1 MPARWQQRVALPM
14 MVLGVLALGWEGGAS
29 EVAGQD
35 SAKIR
40 PQTLQGEPGMA
51 CALGENPAGW
61 VRCRRLVQTLE
72 GKLLI
77 LWKGIGKLDGNKPSP
92 VHASEIIT

>member
-1 MPARWQQRVALPM
+1 
-14 MVLGVLALGWEGGAS
+14 
-29 EVAGQD
+29 
-35 SAKIR
+35 
-40 PQTLQGEPGMA
+40 MA